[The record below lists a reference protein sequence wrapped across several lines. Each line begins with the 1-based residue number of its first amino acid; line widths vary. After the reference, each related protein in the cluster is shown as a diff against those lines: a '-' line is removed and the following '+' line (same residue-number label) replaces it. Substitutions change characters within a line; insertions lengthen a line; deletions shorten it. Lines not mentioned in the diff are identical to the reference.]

1 MLCGG
6 KPINGSAIRQAA
18 VARYLLKRKNRSF
31 GKKVRYE
38 SRKKL
43 ADSRPR
49 VKGMFVKRDPN
60 QVQQKGVEVANE
72 ESVDGS
78 RGSRDAAEALT
89 LMDKAGVE
97 VEDEDEEMEEE
108 DDEP

>member
-6 KPINGSAIRQAA
+6 KPINGNALRQAA
-18 VARYLLKRKNRSF
+18 VARYLLKRKNRTF

-49 VKGMFVKRDPN
+49 VKGMFVKRDPS
-60 QVQQKGVEVANE
+60 QKAQQGGGE
-72 ESVDGS
+72 EASVDESG
-78 RGSRDAAEALT
+78 GSRDAAEALT
-89 LMDKAGVE
+89 LMDKGDQE
-97 VEDEDEEMEEE
+97 EQDEDMEEE
-108 DDEP
+108 EDEP